1 MSFDGKTMVKI
12 RFEGRN
18 LADCDFWTKSDPY
31 LLIKR
36 PPRAG
41 SGFIDVSFFKF
52 AGQTLQLID
61 NAVYHLYSQQP

>member
-1 MSFDGKTMVKI
+1 MVKI

-41 SGFIDVSFFKF
+41 SGFIDVS
-52 AGQTLQLID
+52 I
-61 NAVYHLYSQQP
+61 